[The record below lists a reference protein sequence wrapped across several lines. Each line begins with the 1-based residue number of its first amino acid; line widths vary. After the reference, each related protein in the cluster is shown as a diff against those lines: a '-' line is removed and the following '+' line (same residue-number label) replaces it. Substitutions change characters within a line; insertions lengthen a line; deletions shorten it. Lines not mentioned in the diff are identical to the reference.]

1 MLLVVV
7 EVRESFSTN
16 SVNYPLITNSAFV
29 HSLYG
34 HKEVTSLDGDTW
46 RTVVDTTLKRK
57 VKPRKKRKFIEF
69 CFFHKNNKS
78 FMILGKDSKHFD
90 NEKKNNENNS
100 LFFLRK
106 SAIQYNNNLRIF
118 NQYFELERAHHLFT
132 NSNSPETVELL
143 RIRASSTLQKIRDKE
158 KFDLRKI
165 RDMKCLK
172 W

>member
-1 MLLVVV
+1 
-7 EVRESFSTN
+7 
-16 SVNYPLITNSAFV
+16 
-29 HSLYG
+29 
-34 HKEVTSLDGDTW
+34 
-46 RTVVDTTLKRK
+46 
-57 VKPRKKRKFIEF
+57 
-69 CFFHKNNKS
+69 
-78 FMILGKDSKHFD
+78 MILGKDSKHFD

-165 RDMKCLK
+165 RDKKCLK